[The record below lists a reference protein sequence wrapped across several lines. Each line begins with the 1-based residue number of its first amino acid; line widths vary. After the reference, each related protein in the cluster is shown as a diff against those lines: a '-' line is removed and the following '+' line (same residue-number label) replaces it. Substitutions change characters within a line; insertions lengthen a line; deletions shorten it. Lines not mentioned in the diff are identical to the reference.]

1 MIEQPTIHLP
11 YAYRD
16 SKLPVSIFLG
26 HLSSLRC
33 EMGEQTATGFA
44 FPFASVYGPFGAH
57 RSATVRAMVPRLAV
71 RTPQPTHLSNPSSP
85 RSRQQPRYWRRFMT
99 LMRPSIPALNLLALL
114 NHPCRSCSSRFSLFF
129 PALGKHTFFPP
140 SLLLAVRSLL
150 SARCGP
156 LPRALAACRT
166 SADDPPG
173 LASAGLHR
181 RHCPP
186 ESETRL

>member
-1 MIEQPTIHLP
+1 MSPNRPRRWQARQEESARKRHERLVEQWHNIRRLYLVCAAKWENRQPQ
-11 YAYRD
+11 A
-16 SKLPVSIFLG
+16 S
-26 HLSSLRC
+26 
-33 EMGEQTATGFA
+33 A

-57 RSATVRAMVPRLAV
+57 RSATVWAMVPRLAV
-71 RTPQPTHLSNPSSP
+71 RTPQPTHLSNPSS
-85 RSRQQPRYWRRFMT
+85 
-99 LMRPSIPALNLLALL
+99 
-114 NHPCRSCSSRFSLFF
+114 
-129 PALGKHTFFPP
+129 PP